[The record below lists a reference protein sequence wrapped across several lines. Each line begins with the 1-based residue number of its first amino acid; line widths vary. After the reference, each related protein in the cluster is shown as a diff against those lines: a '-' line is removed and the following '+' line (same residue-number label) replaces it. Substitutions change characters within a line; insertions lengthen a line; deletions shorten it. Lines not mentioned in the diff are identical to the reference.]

1 MIPKRITEQSL
12 EDMFAPHGDVK
23 NVFIIRNPNGT
34 PKGCAFVRMETK
46 EGAEQAISEMSG
58 TVQLEEC
65 DRPMV
70 VKYADNKS
78 HHRRFNNN
86 TTTTTIGP
94 YGKPQHLE
102 DYSQMAMQPGM
113 HGGNPYY
120 APYNQMYAGGH
131 AIMSAPAP
139 GHYPQQYYPSQYTS
153 GIMYGQPHPYPPA
166 HQQHHH
172 HHSGGGKSQRAPR
185 HPNHSPG
192 GGGGHAVGGRPR
204 EGPAGAN
211 LFIYHLPHDLTDA
224 DLATAFD
231 PFGSVISAKVYVDR
245 QTGESKGFGF
255 VSYDSVISAE
265 HAIEQMNGF
274 QIGNKRLKVQH
285 KRVHHRGPAGG
296 GGGGGHNMHSPGGS
310 PGMSPQV
317 YPMQHAMMM
326 VPPLP
331 LTGNVSNP
339 SSMDGSPVPS
349 PPEEDI
355 LPGHVEIEESSEQP
369 IISSGGGDDQ
379 DLQDLAGEFSQL
391 NANEVTDAPVS

>member
-1 MIPKRITEQSL
+1 M
-12 EDMFAPHGDVK
+12 
-23 NVFIIRNPNGT
+23 
-34 PKGCAFVRMETK
+34 
-46 EGAEQAISEMSG
+46 
-58 TVQLEEC
+58 
-65 DRPMV
+65 
-70 VKYADNKS
+70 
-78 HHRRFNNN
+78 
-86 TTTTTIGP
+86 
-94 YGKPQHLE
+94 
-102 DYSQMAMQPGM
+102 
-113 HGGNPYY
+113 
-120 APYNQMYAGGH
+120 
-131 AIMSAPAP
+131 
-139 GHYPQQYYPSQYTS
+139 
-153 GIMYGQPHPYPPA
+153 
-166 HQQHHH
+166 
-172 HHSGGGKSQRAPR
+172 
-185 HPNHSPG
+185 
-192 GGGGHAVGGRPR
+192 
-204 EGPAGAN
+204 
-211 LFIYHLPHDLTDA
+211 
-224 DLATAFD
+224 
-231 PFGSVISAKVYVDR
+231 ISAKVYVDR

-349 PPEEDI
+349 PPEEGI